1 MWVNIKDYT
10 DRQLVKKITLK
21 IQLLKMRRIK
31 MAHQKIF
38 NSKGGTE
45 EQIENKQQNG
55 TCKSNWVN
63 NHIK

>member
-1 MWVNIKDYT
+1 
-10 DRQLVKKITLK
+10 
-21 IQLLKMRRIK
+21 MRRIK